1 METNSENISNNTN
14 SNSPLGIGCQPI
26 ILHPIG
32 IIHTPHKDV
41 KNMPIQP
48 IAAEGIFG
56 TIELLPEYAAGLK
69 DIEGFS
75 HLTLIYQFHKID
87 GFELEVIPFMDNEKH
102 GIFSTKAPKRP
113 NAIGIST
120 VKLLKMDGNTLYI
133 EQVDMLDGTP
143 LIDIKPF
150 YPRYDNRFDVKIGW
164 LEKNKSLPLEK
175 LRSDERFK

>member
-1 METNSENISNNTN
+1 ME
-14 SNSPLGIGCQPI
+14 QI
-26 ILHPIG
+26 IIYPIG
-32 IIHTPHKDV
+32 IIRTPHTDV

-48 IAAEGIFG
+48 IAAERIRG

-75 HLTLIYQFHKID
+75 HITLLYKFHKIE
-87 GFELEVIPFMDNEKH
+87 GYELELVPFMDTEAH

-120 VKLLKMDGNTLYI
+120 VKLIGVEGSILHI

-164 LEKNKSLPLEK
+164 LEKNKDLSLEK

>member
-1 METNSENISNNTN
+1 ME
-14 SNSPLGIGCQPI
+14 QI
-26 ILHPIG
+26 IINPIG

-48 IAAEGIFG
+48 IAAEGIYG
-56 TIELLPEYAAGLK
+56 TIELLSEFVDGLK

-87 GFELEVIPFMDNEKH
+87 GYKLRAIPFMDTEEH
-102 GIFSTKAPKRP
+102 GIFASKAPKRP

-120 VKLLKMDGNTLYI
+120 VKLIKVEGNILHI

-164 LEKNKSLPLEK
+164 LEKSKDMPLEK